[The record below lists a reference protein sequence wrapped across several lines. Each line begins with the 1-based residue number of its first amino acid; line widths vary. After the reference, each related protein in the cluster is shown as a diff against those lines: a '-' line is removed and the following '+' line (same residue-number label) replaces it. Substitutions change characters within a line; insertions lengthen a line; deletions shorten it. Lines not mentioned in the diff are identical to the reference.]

1 MEKFREFVGLSWDQA
16 REVRDHQ
23 IEKGLAKE
31 AEVIQLKPA
40 QPKWGVPA
48 EYGVLAIMAADN

>member
-1 MEKFREFVGLSWDQA
+1 MKDIFKQFVGLTWEQA
-16 REVRDHQ
+16 REVADHQ
-23 IEKGLAKE
+23 IEKGLARE

-48 EYGVLAIMAADN
+48 EYGVLTLVADN